1 MQSSGKLLGIF
12 SPHTKTPGGEKQES
26 QSWFWWELSLSQFFQ
41 GFGMLQHKP
50 CGDFPHPGDPGV
62 KFSSFP
68 RNGSNPTFFSQDEV
82 PILGKAARIQLP
94 FSSPNSTQEKSQR
107 FPCTKT
113 NPRSQ
118 LEFFY
123 VGSFPAPLDPQ
134 ETPRE
139 EELSRNFQLGL
150 EFGKPGKRRIKQEWP
165 GGIWD

>member
-26 QSWFWWELSLSQFFQ
+26 QSWFFQ

-50 CGDFPHPGDPGV
+50 CRDFPHPGHPGV
-62 KFSSFP
+62 KFSCFP
-68 RNGSNPTFFSQDEV
+68 RNGSNPTLFSWDKV

-94 FSSPNSTQEKSQR
+94 FSSPNSSQEKSQR
-107 FPCTKT
+107 FPWTTT

-118 LEFFY
+118 LEFFN
-123 VGSFPAPLDPQ
+123 VGSFPALLDPQ
-134 ETPRE
+134 ETHRE
-139 EELSRNFQLGL
+139 EELSQNFQLGL
-150 EFGKPGKRRIKQEWP
+150 EFGKPGKRRIKQERP